1 MPEIGWNGSQPKSIS
16 IELRTMDRSA
26 SMVTENVSLTMTNEA
41 KDTQGQKFPKWELIS
56 K

>member
-1 MPEIGWNGSQPKSIS
+1 
-16 IELRTMDRSA
+16 MDRSA